1 MPWPGP
7 GLALLALLVA
17 YGALAPPALEAHPP
31 PETATR
37 PATPPEPEP
46 PRPQPEAHTVAEPR
60 AYLLYL
66 DYDRDPIV
74 VDAYR
79 EEEGEI
85 VFEKYGGQIKIPRA
99 QVLEIVPDRPDLPP
113 GPRPRGPAP
122 SLLSEGFTALRRRAA
137 ASHYL
142 SLRSGGNLKVSGV
155 RPEGGRLRV
164 ILEEGSFTIPASEV
178 VGILRLPADGE
189 GWPEAWLVV
198 KREGERAAPAPPLA
212 SPPEPARE
220 LRRAAPD
227 EWPAPPPSPVAE
239 ALPEAVPAPEAVPDG
254 GARRAPRDEWPVPAP
269 APVPAEPA
277 RTVAALPQTNP
288 EPPPAQAA
296 PVEPARP
303 AAVNPD
309 PVPAPAIE
317 ALPVQPVTAPA
328 ATPEPAPPH
337 PSAPVR
343 PAPAPAAAPEPPRPT
358 PPAQV
363 ASLPP
368 SPIPARRIFPPPA
381 PAGAPAAPPPFT
393 VAALPRE
400 APPEPPKVERILPS
414 VSSSTKPH
422 LLEMASGE
430 TIQVKG
436 FWIEEGQLK
445 FRRFGGMVGIAL
457 SEVLKLVPEEPEPSG
472 ERVPARFV
480 RLLGPT
486 LLEVRVKAEGRR
498 VRLLGIEALASL
510 DRAREPWR
518 GLQRGDV
525 LQLEF
530 DRERGTG
537 EAWLAYVFLAS
548 GRMLN
553 AELVRLGLARP
564 AVDPRALKYVDLFH
578 ELGGRP
584 TQDAS
589 K

>member
-1 MPWPGP
+1 MCRPWPA
-7 GLALLALLVA
+7 LALLALLVA
-17 YGALAPPALEAHPP
+17 YGALASPALEAHPP
-31 PETATR
+31 PETTTR
-37 PATPPEPEP
+37 PTMPPEPEP
-46 PRPQPEAHTVAEPR
+46 PRPQPEAQAVAEPR

-85 VFEKYGGQIKIPRA
+85 VFEKYGGRIKIPKA
-99 QVLEIVPDRPDLPP
+99 QVLQIVPDRPDLPP
-113 GPRPRGPAP
+113 GLRPRAP
-122 SLLSEGFTALRRRAA
+122 IPPLLSEGFSATRRRAA

-142 SLRSGGNLKVSGV
+142 SLRSGGNLKVSEV

-164 ILEEGSFTIPASEV
+164 ILDEGSFTIPASEV
-178 VGILRLPADGE
+178 AGILRLPADGE

-198 KREGERAAPAPPLA
+198 KREGERAAPPPPPLL
-212 SPPEPARE
+212 PPEPARE
-220 LRRAAPD
+220 LKR
-227 EWPAPPPSPVAE
+227 PA
-239 ALPEAVPAPEAVPDG
+239 
-254 GARRAPRDEWPVPAP
+254 RDEWPVPP
-269 APVPAEPA
+269 LAPVPAEPA
-277 RTVAALPQTNP
+277 RTVAALPQATP

-303 AAVNPD
+303 AA
-309 PVPAPAIE
+309 
-317 ALPVQPVTAPA
+317 
-328 ATPEPAPPH
+328 
-337 PSAPVR
+337 
-343 PAPAPAAAPEPPRPT
+343 
-358 PPAQV
+358 
-363 ASLPP
+363 AS
-368 SPIPARRIFPPPA
+368 
-381 PAGAPAAPPPFT
+381 AAPPPFT
-393 VAALPRE
+393 VAALPPQ
-400 APPEPPKVERILPS
+400 APPEPTKAERVLPA

-422 LLEMASGE
+422 LLEMASGD
-430 TIQVKG
+430 TIKVKG

-472 ERVPARFV
+472 ERIPARLV

-486 LLEVRVKAEGRR
+486 LLEVRVKGEARR
-498 VRLLGIEALASL
+498 VRLLGIQALAGL
-510 DRAREPWR
+510 DRAREPWL

-530 DRERGTG
+530 DREREAG
-537 EAWLAYVFLAS
+537 EVWLAYIFLAS

-584 TQDAS
+584 TQDFLQ
-589 K
+589 